1 MSLAKTLIKV
11 AIGIAVAKGVSTLVK
26 GGKGADRPDSRPGGM
41 DDIMAEA
48 GGARRP
54 GTGHRYDPQDAQ
66 GGGLDDLLGELTGQK
81 PAKPRGRTNAPKGG
95 LEDLLGGGQ
104 GGGLGDLLGQLTGG
118 GQTAGRTAQ
127 GGGGLG
133 DLLGQLTGGQGNP
146 GAAQGGGLG
155 GSLGDLLGQLNG
167 ATQGQRG
174 AASGGGLGDLLG
186 AVLGGAAGGALTGGP
201 SSRQEDLAAALI
213 LRAMVAAIKSDGEM
227 DAGEKRKLTE
237 HLDGATQEEI
247 AFINAELERRTDVD
261 DLASQVPE
269 GMEAQIYVMSLMAIN
284 LDNRREAQY
293 LDQLAKALSLDP
305 REVNAL
311 HDRAGVAPLYS

>member
-26 GGKGADRPDSRPGGM
+26 GGKGADRSDSRPGGM

-54 GTGHRYDPQDAQ
+54 GTGHRYDPQDAH

-95 LEDLLGGGQ
+95 LEDLMGGGQ
-104 GGGLGDLLGQLTGG
+104 
-118 GQTAGRTAQ
+118 
-127 GGGGLG
+127 
-133 DLLGQLTGGQGNP
+133 
-146 GAAQGGGLG
+146 G
-155 GSLGDLLGQLNG
+155 GSLGDLLGQLTG